1 MAAYLIGDIEIT
13 DPEGYKEYIAKAP
26 KSIAEYGGT
35 YLVRGG
41 PHEVLEGEWKPHR
54 MVVVE
59 FPDMLTLR
67 EWYDSPE
74 YSEIRT
80 IRQRCTTGSL
90 MVVEGA

>member
-1 MAAYLIGDIEIT
+1 
-13 DPEGYKEYIAKAP
+13 
-26 KSIAEYGGT
+26 
-35 YLVRGG
+35 
-41 PHEVLEGEWKPHR
+41 